1 MVTATTEIT
10 ATAARKLTV
19 QDYFALDAP
28 DGERYEL
35 INGELIMAAAPN
47 LAHQVT
53 GLELGSRMNAFAKAN
68 ELGQVVIAPFDVLL
82 SDTDVVQPDILF
94 VSNERAE
101 IITPANARGAPDLV
115 VEVISPSSERR
126 DWREKLALYAKHGV
140 KEYWIIDPINR
151 IIWLMLLRRGIL
163 EIAGKYGEGYTVS
176 STALA
181 GFSVKVDD
189 IF

>member
-19 QDYFALDAP
+19 QDYFDLDAP

-35 INGELIMAAAPN
+35 INGVLIMVGSPN
-47 LAHQVT
+47 FAHQTVV
-53 GLELGSRMNAFAKAN
+53 GALGTRMYAFSEGN
-68 ELGQVVIAPFDVLL
+68 DLGDVVFSPFDVVL
-82 SDTDVVQPDILF
+82 SDTDVVQPDLLF
-94 VSNERAE
+94 VSNEREE
-101 IITPANARGAPDLV
+101 IITPANVQGAPDLV
-115 VEVISPSSERR
+115 VEILSPSSSRR
-126 DWREKLALYAKHGV
+126 DWREKLALYAKYGV

-151 IIWLMLLRRGIL
+151 VIWLMLLRRGAL
-163 EIAGKYGEGYTVS
+163 EIAGQYGEGDTVS

-189 IF
+189 LF

>member
-10 ATAARKLTV
+10 ETAARKLTV
-19 QDYFALDAP
+19 QDYFDLDAP
-28 DGERYEL
+28 EGERYEL

-47 LAHQVT
+47 EAHQIA
-53 GLELGSRMNAFAKAN
+53 GLELGSRMNTFAKAN
-68 ELGQVVIAPFDVLL
+68 ALGQVIIAPFDVLL

-94 VSNERAE
+94 VSNERAH
-101 IITPANARGAPDLV
+101 IRTPANVRGAPDLV
-115 VEVISPSSERR
+115 VEILSPSSSSR
-126 DWREKLALYAKHGV
+126 DWREKFDLYSKHGV

-151 IIWLMLLRRGIL
+151 VIWLMLLRRGEL
-163 EIAGKYGEGYTVS
+163 EIAGTYGEGDTVS

-189 IF
+189 LF